1 MAGMNQLPSGERIH
15 IGVYGCRNAGKSS
28 IVNALTGQD
37 LSIVSEIPGTTT
49 DPVRKSMELLPL
61 GPVVILDTPGFDDI
75 GELGEKRVLRTKRAL
90 NQTDLAL
97 LVVDAKKGLQREDEL
112 LLSLMREKDI
122 PFLIVYN
129 KCDLIDAPP
138 EENENSLFVSAKNKE
153 NIERLKER
161 IGELGGR
168 NQKEKTFLSHLLK
181 KGDRVVLVC
190 PIDGSAPKGRII
202 LPQQMAIREILDAGA
217 IASVTREKELSEALS
232 ALKEPPDL
240 VITDS
245 QAFSVVASIVPA
257 SVPLTS
263 FSILMAEY
271 KGFLKT
277 ALSGIRKIK
286 ELKDKDR
293 ILVAE
298 GCTHH
303 RQCGDIGTVK
313 IPKLLKKHT
322 GKELIFD
329 AVPGRDFPE
338 DLSEYALIIHCGGC
352 MLTERELRFREKC
365 AADQKIPF
373 TNYGLLLSELSGTLD
388 RSLQILRKERKNG

>member
-138 EENENSLFVSAKNKE
+138 SENEDSLFVSAKNKE

-245 QAFSVVASIVPA
+245 QAFSVVASIIPA

-277 ALSGIRKIK
+277 ALSGIGKIK

-322 GKELIFD
+322 GKELIFN